1 MDPTLLLVSAIAA
14 AIYVLTPGP
23 AVLALLS
30 IGAAKGR
37 PAGAAF
43 LFGHLAGDI
52 LWASLALLA
61 IIGARTIDPRFFDV
75 LGLVCGLYLF
85 YLGLRAVL
93 ARRTEDGSVDS
104 GPVRPLRRG
113 LVLGITNPKGYPVAV
128 AMFTALLADHSG
140 SLSWQGAPV
149 LLLAALVGFLLADLF
164 LIWLTGLR
172 LLRRLYRRYEIWI
185 VRATGLLFIAFS
197 LQAFA
202 SSLPGLL
209 GRQK

>member
-14 AIYVLTPGP
+14 AIYVITPGP

-30 IGAAKGR
+30 IGAARGR

-43 LFGHLAGDI
+43 LFGHLAGDV
-52 LWASLALLA
+52 LWVSLALLA
-61 IIGARTIDPRFFDV
+61 IIGARTIDPRFFDL

-93 ARRTEDGSVDS
+93 ARRSEDGSVDT
-104 GPVRPLRRG
+104 GPVQPLRRG
-113 LVLGITNPKGYPVAV
+113 LILGITNPKGYPVAV
-128 AMFTALLADHSG
+128 AMFTALLADYSG

-164 LIWLTGLR
+164 LIWLTGLG
-172 LLRRLYRRYEIWI
+172 LLRRFYRRHEAWI

-197 LQAFA
+197 FQAFA
-202 SSLPGLL
+202 ASLPGLL
-209 GRQK
+209 GRRD